1 MTIAFTALKEKIRRK
16 ELYIVS
22 AIGAFIL
29 LVFGTGSSSITING
43 EAVTDYKILAP
54 ILLIVVNAISCV
66 LAVIMS
72 LGTIPNEYERNTS
85 HLVWIRKIPQYRYH
99 GELALANIFTGLIS
113 EAILFVPM
121 FIAGIIMLVKSP
133 QLLQSRLDAKEKR
146 GEQSAVV
153 KLSGLMFIVGFVLAG
168 LNFRFGW
175 IVLPDWVSW
184 AASAV
189 FLISYALYA
198 EVLRENVW
206 LSRTIQ
212 VQENQQVVDTGLY
225 GVVRHPM
232 YAVTVILF
240 LSIPLVLGSWISFF
254 VFLAYPFIIAKRI
267 RDEETLLENELSGY
281 AEYKQKVKYRMIPYI
296 W

>member
-1 MTIAFTALKEKIRRK
+1 MKTKLFF
-16 ELYIVS
+16 S
-22 AIGAFIL
+22 AISKFVLG
-29 LVFGTGSSSITING
+29 LVLVGLMLFLPAGTFNWPGGIR
-43 EAVTDYKILAP
+43 L
-54 ILLIVVNAISCV
+54 V
-66 LAVIMS
+66 L
-72 LGTIPNEYERNTS
+72 
-85 HLVWIRKIPQYRYH
+85 
-99 GELALANIFTGLIS
+99 
-113 EAILFVPM
+113 ILFVPM

-153 KLSGLMFIVGFVLAG
+153 KLSGLMFIVCFVLAG

-232 YAVTVILF
+232 YAVTVTLF
-240 LSIPLVLGSWISFF
+240 LSIPLVLGSLISFF
-254 VFLAYPFIIAKRI
+254 VFLDYPFIIAKRI